1 MGMKN
6 KRRVSTVIYHILVC
20 LGGFIMIY
28 PLLWMVMSSLK
39 ESNTIFS
46 TARELLPRKVTL
58 ENYINGWKGFAGS
71 SFGRFFANSAL
82 ISVAATVGAV
92 ASSAIV
98 GYGFARCRFK
108 GRKVLFGCMMISM
121 MLPFQVMMIP
131 QFIWFKRL
139 GWVGTY
145 LPLIVP
151 YFFGQGFFIFLI
163 MQFIEGIPRELD
175 EAAKIDGC
183 SYYGVFRRIIL
194 PLIVPAL
201 ITSGIFS
208 FIWRWDDFMSP
219 LLYINKTTMYPI
231 SYALKLF
238 CDPSSTSDYGAM
250 FAMATISLL
259 PAVII
264 FIVLQKYL
272 VEGIATSGIKG

>member
-6 KRRVSTVIYHILVC
+6 KRTIGITIYHILVC
-20 LGGFIMIY
+20 IGGLIMVY
-28 PLLWMVMSSLK
+28 PLIWMLMSSFK
-39 ESNTIFS
+39 ETNTIFA
-46 TARELLPRKVTL
+46 TAKELLPEKATL
-58 ENYINGWKGFAGS
+58 VNYVNGWKGFAGS
-71 SFGRFFANSAL
+71 TFGRFFANSAI
-82 ISVAATVGAV
+82 ISVLSTVGAV

-108 GRKVLFGCMMISM
+108 GKKPLFTCMMVSM

-131 QFIWFKRL
+131 QFIWFKKL

-145 LPLIVP
+145 LPLIAP

-163 MQFIEGIPRELD
+163 MPFIEGIPRELD

-183 SYYGVFRRIIL
+183 SYYGVFRQIIL
-194 PLIVPAL
+194 PLIIPAL

-250 FAMATISLL
+250 FAMATLSLL

-264 FIVLQKYL
+264 FITLQKYL